1 MLRRALPLIFAALLA
16 VGIFADGTFGGVS
29 GLVEGEGWQIVAQ
42 LISMGVVTAWAL
54 VTGFALFLLLKFT
67 MGVRASREEELAGLD
82 VSEHGIEAYAGEVS
96 PVGVA
101 GDD

>member
-1 MLRRALPLIFAALLA
+1 
-16 VGIFADGTFGGVS
+16 
-29 GLVEGEGWQIVAQ
+29 
-42 LISMGVVTAWAL
+42 MGVVSAWAL
-54 VTGFALFLLLKFT
+54 VVGFALFLLLKFT

-82 VSEHGIEAYAGEVS
+82 AWEHGIEAHAGEVS